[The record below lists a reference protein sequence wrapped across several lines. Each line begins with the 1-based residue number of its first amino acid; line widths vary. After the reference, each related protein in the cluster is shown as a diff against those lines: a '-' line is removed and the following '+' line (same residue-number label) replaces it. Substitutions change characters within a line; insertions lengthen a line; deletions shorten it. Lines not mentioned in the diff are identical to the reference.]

1 MGNEMSDYWT
11 TYYGSFKNYVD
22 KMRGGKWSK
31 MPIIVHFQE
40 ENVNVEVDRWSKKS
54 KIMFT

>member
-1 MGNEMSDYWT
+1 MSDYWT

-22 KMRGGKWSK
+22 KMRGVGGQKCQLLSMFRGK
-31 MPIIVHFQE
+31 
-40 ENVNVEVDRWSKKS
+40 NVNVEVDRWSKKS